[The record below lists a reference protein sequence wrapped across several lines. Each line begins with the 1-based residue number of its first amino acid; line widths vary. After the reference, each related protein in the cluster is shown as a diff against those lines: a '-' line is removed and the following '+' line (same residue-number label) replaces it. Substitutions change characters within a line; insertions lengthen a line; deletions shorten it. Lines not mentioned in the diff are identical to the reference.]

1 MTGSPAKCLSI
12 SDILAATQG
21 ELLRGN
27 LATTFSGVSID
38 SRTIKPGELFWT
50 LRGDRFDSHQF
61 VVEAI
66 VKGSAGVVVS
76 QNYPVF
82 SPWPMDQLLIRVA
95 DRLQALQETGRY
107 LRQQFPVPL
116 VAVTGSNGK
125 TSTKEMIASI
135 LSCQGKVLKTKGN
148 LNNLIGLP
156 LTLCRLSS
164 EIDFV
169 ALELGMNAMGEI
181 QKLTKICQPDVA
193 VITNIGPAHI
203 GYLGSME
210 HISRA
215 KGELFEEMGSG
226 GVAVVNEDDPYCR
239 NLAKHVERVITFGL
253 GKKVDVW
260 AENIRQK
267 DQLTFTMHIGGE
279 SLPIRL
285 PLLGRYNVYNAL
297 AAASAARALNISL
310 ASIREG
316 LEKVVLPPMRM
327 SQVKCRGG
335 YTIINDA
342 YNANPVSMC
351 LAIETLVRSKAEGRA
366 ILVLGDM
373 LELGS
378 EAERFHREVG
388 RIIALNPIDFL
399 FTCGQ
404 LAHWIAEE
412 ALAQGMKKEHVFFDF
427 THQEIA
433 KNLKTLLVKGDS
445 VLVKGSR
452 GAGME
457 RVVEL
462 LVDD

>member
-1 MTGSPAKCLSI
+1 MTESPAKCLSI

-50 LRGDRFDSHQF
+50 LRGDQFDSHQF

-181 QKLTKICQPDVA
+181 QKLTKICQPDV
-193 VITNIGPAHI
+193 
-203 GYLGSME
+203 GY
-210 HISRA
+210 IS
-215 KGELFEEMGSG
+215 F
-226 GVAVVNEDDPYCR
+226 
-239 NLAKHVERVITFGL
+239 
-253 GKKVDVW
+253 
-260 AENIRQK
+260 
-267 DQLTFTMHIGGE
+267 
-279 SLPIRL
+279 
-285 PLLGRYNVYNAL
+285 
-297 AAASAARALNISL
+297 
-310 ASIREG
+310 
-316 LEKVVLPPMRM
+316 
-327 SQVKCRGG
+327 
-335 YTIINDA
+335 
-342 YNANPVSMC
+342 
-351 LAIETLVRSKAEGRA
+351 SK
-366 ILVLGDM
+366 
-373 LELGS
+373 
-378 EAERFHREVG
+378 
-388 RIIALNPIDFL
+388 
-399 FTCGQ
+399 
-404 LAHWIAEE
+404 
-412 ALAQGMKKEHVFFDF
+412 
-427 THQEIA
+427 
-433 KNLKTLLVKGDS
+433 
-445 VLVKGSR
+445 
-452 GAGME
+452 
-457 RVVEL
+457 
-462 LVDD
+462 